1 MSRLVFTYFF
11 FTCICTNSMTWM
23 YANTS
28 FMPGFLSLCFCK
40 CNAHFTRRSEG
51 GLGPPCRISWDGPC
65 PCLTMQEVQVLY
77 TSLHSPTTHSLLQY
91 SWIIIIIFICY
102 LLDWDLWTPSPSPAV
117 ENVKIL
123 IHSEKKIRDPWGPFT
138 TVWALGAPNILIFF
152 LLF

>member
-28 FMPGFLSLCFCK
+28 FMPGFLSLCFYK

-102 LLDWDLWTPSPSPAV
+102 LLDRDLWTPSPPQVSKMWNFWYILKKNQGSPG
-117 ENVKIL
+117 
-123 IHSEKKIRDPWGPFT
+123 DPLQPFGP
-138 TVWALGAPNILIFF
+138 
-152 LLF
+152 